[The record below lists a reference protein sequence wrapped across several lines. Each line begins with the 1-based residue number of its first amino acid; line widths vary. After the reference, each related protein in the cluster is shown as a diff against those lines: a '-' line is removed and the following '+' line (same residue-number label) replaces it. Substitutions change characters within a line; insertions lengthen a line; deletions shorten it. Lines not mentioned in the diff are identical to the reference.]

1 VCLTLSTVS
10 DLVKVFDQHKQLTLS
25 PQLVRFTRLGSAT
38 ETASVTKPEGSV
50 KASVA
55 SNSLYR
61 VPIKPEMSLGSIK
74 QAVSDL
80 DQANKDLVGSEIT
93 PGPSGLAV
101 VASKSSLTS
110 TTASA
115 EGTLVDISD
124 NVTGS
129 AVEAVPNGTSL
140 DWTEDDAMSLLY
152 TENGATDNLPH
163 HLQLQD
169 QVPFTPVFTAEE
181 AAASAAMSA
190 PREAGSPVGAGQV
203 APTGNFLA
211 TMEFSVT
218 TPITPTTVKARLPQ
232 LQARRQLPFG
242 GAAGTP
248 KRKKPSSS
256 TKKRAVSAG
265 VSLAEDSSSSGED
278 PATSSG
284 VASGKHISGRKGTRD
299 TMAVEIDALK
309 EQLKKVQMDLLNRQL
324 ETMEV
329 IAAVK
334 TDLMQ
339 LHNRVQHHQE
349 AHINLEGVV
358 GHTAARVTNTEA
370 SISDIHTRLSEVDR
384 KQAEVQRA
392 LKAIKAMPTPNAR
405 TPGGQAL
412 AHTAAFFLGG
422 IPQLR
427 SLLELGQRADPMEV
441 VSKVMRDICMYC
453 AVDRIFLADTQAASR
468 VKARAVVIYMRTPF
482 HKREAMIKLKRFLAH
497 WEVQEATVRDCFPTD
512 VMERA
517 RNLASYGA
525 HLRRTE
531 DSVRRYQVANRN
543 GEPILQVAGGNGR
556 YVDQAIDEEALKAL
570 NAGQASNQA
579 QREANWG
586 KTGPRHAAKNK
597 KHNKQASGRSSPM
610 ATNEET
616 ASSAIPA
623 DSVNAVP
630 QGLQRKT
637 THLASANLSR
647 KDRAV
652 ESAPAQETQRP
663 AAPTPVPAG
672 PLPRP
677 LLHPQPQRP
686 WFKSPGRSLFFCFFL
701 YIFSRF
707 YTYFIIKYS
716 TRLSSRAGP
725 NLAEW

>member
-1 VCLTLSTVS
+1 
-10 DLVKVFDQHKQLTLS
+10 
-25 PQLVRFTRLGSAT
+25 
-38 ETASVTKPEGSV
+38 
-50 KASVA
+50 
-55 SNSLYR
+55 
-61 VPIKPEMSLGSIK
+61 
-74 QAVSDL
+74 
-80 DQANKDLVGSEIT
+80 
-93 PGPSGLAV
+93 
-101 VASKSSLTS
+101 
-110 TTASA
+110 
-115 EGTLVDISD
+115 
-124 NVTGS
+124 
-129 AVEAVPNGTSL
+129 L

-152 TENGATDNLPH
+152 TESGATDNLPH

-181 AAASAAMSA
+181 AAASASMGA

-203 APTGNFLA
+203 APAGNFLA

-218 TPITPTTVKARLPQ
+218 TPVTPTTVKARLPQ

-242 GAAGTP
+242 GVAGTP

-284 VASGKHISGRKGTRD
+284 MASGIPKSGGRKTARS
-299 TMAVEIDALK
+299 TMAVELDALK

-339 LHNRVQHHQE
+339 LHNRVQLHQE

-358 GHTAARVTNTEA
+358 GHTATRVTNTET

-392 LKAIKAMPTPNAR
+392 LEAIKAMPNPNAGMAAR
-405 TPGGQAL
+405 PPQTL
-412 AHTAAFFLGG
+412 SHTAAFFLGG

-441 VSKVMRDICMYC
+441 VSSVMRDVRMYC
-453 AVDRIFLADTQAASR
+453 AVDRIFLADTQATNR
-468 VKARAVVIYMRTPF
+468 LEARAVVIYMRTPF
-482 HKREAMIKLKRFLAH
+482 HKREAMIKLKRYLAH

-531 DSVRRYQVANRN
+531 DSIRRYQVVNRN

-570 NAGQASNQA
+570 IAGQAANRV
-579 QREANWG
+579 QRVANRG

-597 KHNKQASGRSSPM
+597 NYSKQASGRSSPM
-610 ATNEET
+610 ATDEE
-616 ASSAIPA
+616 ASNSAIPA

-630 QGLQRKT
+630 QGPQRKT
-637 THLASANLSR
+637 THLAAANLGR
-647 KDRAV
+647 RGRAA
-652 ESAPAQETQRP
+652 ESVPAQGAQRLM
-663 AAPTPVPAG
+663 APTPPPAG
-672 PLPRP
+672 SLPRLPLPP
-677 LLHPQPQRP
+677 QPQQQPQPQRQLQHRP
-686 WFKSPGRSLFFCFFL
+686 QPQPHLPQPQQPGG
-701 YIFSRF
+701 RF
-707 YTYFIIKYS
+707 PVVPQPGDGPRMGMLSQGMANAAAYGHQWYQANQAYQGPMAHSSDFPQGSGGMPVYMPYGPVS
-716 TRLSSRAGP
+716 TVHSGHSGYDDSHFGHPTPRFPMAQQPLISGHRNGDM
-725 NLAEW
+725 

>member
-1 VCLTLSTVS
+1 MER
-10 DLVKVFDQHKQLTLS
+10 
-25 PQLVRFTRLGSAT
+25 P
-38 ETASVTKPEGSV
+38 
-50 KASVA
+50 
-55 SNSLYR
+55 
-61 VPIKPEMSLGSIK
+61 
-74 QAVSDL
+74 
-80 DQANKDLVGSEIT
+80 
-93 PGPSGLAV
+93 
-101 VASKSSLTS
+101 
-110 TTASA
+110 
-115 EGTLVDISD
+115 
-124 NVTGS
+124 
-129 AVEAVPNGTSL
+129 
-140 DWTEDDAMSLLY
+140 WMSLLY

-181 AAASAAMSA
+181 AAASAAMGA
-190 PREAGSPVGAGQV
+190 PRETGSPVGAGQV
-203 APTGNFLA
+203 AHTGNFLA

-218 TPITPTTVKARLPQ
+218 TPITPTTVKARHPQ

-284 VASGKHISGRKGTRD
+284 MASGKLKSGRKGTRD
-299 TMAVEIDALK
+299 TMAVELDALK

-339 LHNRVQHHQE
+339 LYNRVQHHQE

-358 GHTAARVTNTEA
+358 EHTAARVTNTEA

-392 LKAIKAMPTPNAR
+392 LEAIRAMPTPSAGAAAR

-441 VSKVMRDICMYC
+441 VSTVMRDIHMYC

-468 VKARAVVIYMRTPF
+468 VEARAVVIYMRTPF

-531 DSVRRYQVANRN
+531 DSVRRYQVINRN

-570 NAGQASNQA
+570 VAGQASNRA
-579 QREANWG
+579 QREANRG

-610 ATNEET
+610 ATDEEA

-637 THLASANLSR
+637 TNLASANLSR
-647 KDRAV
+647 RGRAV
-652 ESAPAQETQRP
+652 ENAPAQETQRP

-677 LLHPQPQRP
+677 LLHPQPQRQP
-686 WFKSPGRSLFFCFFL
+686 QPQHQLQHQPQPQPHMPQHQQPGGRYPVVPQPGDGPIQDGDAAPRDGQRGPLWPSVVSGQSGL
-701 YIFSRF
+701 
-707 YTYFIIKYS
+707 
-716 TRLSSRAGP
+716 SRADGP
-725 NLAEW
+725 F